1 MSDLTR
7 DERPLHRN
15 IHITQI
21 IRYRMPM
28 AALASILHRIS
39 GVGLFLCLPLLLYL
53 FKESVLSERSFSSFQ
68 AITANPIVK
77 IVLLGVIWAY
87 LQHFC
92 SGIRHLFMDALWG
105 MSKDEGRRTAVAVF
119 AVSLPLTFVFGLKLF
134 GAF

>member
-15 IHITQI
+15 VHITQI
-21 IRYRMPM
+21 IRYRMPL
-28 AALASILHRIS
+28 AALVSILHRIS
-39 GVGLFLCLPLLLYL
+39 GAGLFLCLPLLLYL

-68 AITANPIVK
+68 AIAANPFVK
-77 IVLLGVIWAY
+77 ILLLGVIWAY

-105 MSKDEGRRTAVAVF
+105 MSKDEGRKTALAVF

>member
-21 IRYRMPM
+21 IRYRLP
-28 AALASILHRIS
+28 LAGLVSILHRIS

-53 FKESVLSERSFSSFQ
+53 FKESVLSERSYSNFQ
-68 AITANPIVK
+68 AIAANPFVK
-77 IVLLGVIWAY
+77 IILLGLIWAY

-105 MSKDEGRRTAVAVF
+105 LSKDGGRKTAIAVF